1 MGRSRKAVP
10 VVNQLRYCGN
20 TYNPDKWLRAVHD
33 NRKMAIPRLN
43 PLFKNNLYPKTWRL
57 PLSQCLLVTSSR
69 LPHYLPG
76 KLSLNPVFAVAA
88 ANCST
93 SPESDLSK
101 ENSEIEHWP
110 SRRELVD
117 TLNGQVEGVL
127 RHLKLEPNY
136 GLSGPDQIRV
146 GSKGSL
152 SIVARTHEAK
162 GRRCNA
168 GTWYN
173 FETEEK
179 GDMLT
184 LVGKQLGLQGKHL
197 YRHAVTKILPDLKD
211 MPSLPN
217 ATLSSELPG
226 YSKLED
232 LAARILEE
240 SDPITNTL
248 AEEYLRS
255 RGLTELSSSAL
266 FYHPALITR
275 TEKGEW
281 LHNIPGLVVA
291 AGNPKSPI
299 MNIQVTY
306 LEDCGKKHKDVVV
319 QRRTIG
325 TFQDPLGYHSCLLS
339 PGDSTLNG
347 FTFVAEGTETA
358 LSVLQVL
365 PGDRVVA
372 TLGKGNLARI
382 DPDLLTKRVVLV
394 LDNDGTSYKADSL
407 LLRAATRLLEAGK
420 MVYVVWPDL
429 LPGTT
434 KTDMND
440 VLQHQGEDAVY
451 LTIKKMKQLTL

>member
-1 MGRSRKAVP
+1 M
-10 VVNQLRYCGN
+10 
-20 TYNPDKWLRAVHD
+20 
-33 NRKMAIPRLN
+33 
-43 PLFKNNLYPKTWRL
+43 
-57 PLSQCLLVTSSR
+57 
-69 LPHYLPG
+69 LPHNVSG
-76 KLSLNPVFAVAA
+76 QLSLTPVSAVAA
-88 ANCST
+88 ARSST
-93 SPESDLSK
+93 SSTSDISQ
-101 ENSEIEHWP
+101 ENFDTEHWP

-117 TLNGQVEGVL
+117 TLNGQVEAVL

-136 GLSGPDQIRV
+136 GLSGPDRIRV

-152 SIVARTHEAK
+152 SIVARTLEANGTK
-162 GRRCNA
+162 CNA

-184 LVGKQLGLQGKHL
+184 LVGKQKGLQGKNL
-197 YRHAVTKILPDLKD
+197 YRYAVTKILPDLKD
-211 MPSLPN
+211 LPSHPS
-217 ATLSSELPG
+217 ATSSSELPG

-240 SDPITNTL
+240 SGPIANTL
-248 AEEYLRS
+248 AEDYLRN
-255 RGLTELSSSAL
+255 RGVTELSSSAL

-275 TEKGEW
+275 NEKGDW
-281 LHNIPGLVVA
+281 LHNIPGLVVV
-291 AGNPKSPI
+291 AGNPKSQSI
-299 MNIQVTY
+299 NIQVTY
-306 LEDCGKKHKDVVV
+306 LKDGGKKNTEVAV

-325 TFQDPLGYHSCLLS
+325 TFQGSLGFHSCLLS
-339 PGDSTLNG
+339 PGDSTSNG

-372 TLGKGNLARI
+372 TLGKGNLARL
-382 DPDLLTKRVVLV
+382 DPDLVTERVVLV
-394 LDNDGTSYKADSL
+394 LDNDGTSYRADSL
-407 LLRAATRLLEAGK
+407 VLRAATRLLEAGK
-420 MVYVVWPDL
+420 VVYVVWPDL

-451 LTIKKMKQLTL
+451 LTIKGMKKLTL

>member
-1 MGRSRKAVP
+1 
-10 VVNQLRYCGN
+10 
-20 TYNPDKWLRAVHD
+20 
-33 NRKMAIPRLN
+33 MAIPRLN
-43 PLFKNNLYPKTWRL
+43 PLFKNSLCPRTNRL
-57 PLSQCLLVTSSR
+57 LLSQCLLANNSR
-69 LPHYLPG
+69 LPHFFTAQ
-76 KLSLNPVFAVAA
+76 LSLNPVAA

-93 SPESDLSK
+93 YPESDLLSK
-101 ENSEIEHWP
+101 ENFDTEHWP

-117 TLNGQVEGVL
+117 TLNGQVEAVL

-152 SIVARTHEAK
+152 SIVARTLEK
-162 GRRCNA
+162 NGTRYKA

-173 FETEEK
+173 FENEEK

-184 LVGKQLGLQGKHL
+184 LVGKQKGLQGKNL
-197 YRHAVTKILPDLKD
+197 YSYAVTKILPDLKD
-211 MPSLPN
+211 LPSLSK
-217 ATLSSELPG
+217 ATSTSELTS

-240 SDPITNTL
+240 SVPITNTL

-275 TEKGEW
+275 TEKGDW
-281 LHNIPGLVVA
+281 LHNIPGLVVVA
-291 AGNPKSPI
+291 SNPKSQS

-306 LEDCGKKHKDVVV
+306 LDECGKKHNEVAV

-325 TFQDPLGYHSCLLS
+325 TFQDPLGNHSCLLS
-339 PGDSTLNG
+339 PGDPTSDG

-365 PGDRVVA
+365 PGDRVMA

-382 DPDLLTKRVVLV
+382 DPDLVTKKVVLV
-394 LDNDGTSYKADSL
+394 LDNDGTSYREDSL
-407 LLRAATRLLEAGK
+407 VLRAATRLLEAGK
-420 MVYVVWPDL
+420 VVYLVWPDL

-440 VLQHQGEDAVY
+440 VLQHQGEDAVF
-451 LTIKKMKQLTL
+451 LTIKGMKQLTL

>member
-1 MGRSRKAVP
+1 
-10 VVNQLRYCGN
+10 
-20 TYNPDKWLRAVHD
+20 
-33 NRKMAIPRLN
+33 MAIQRLN
-43 PLFKNNLYPKTWRL
+43 PLFKNSFCPRT
-57 PLSQCLLVTSSR
+57 CLLANSR
-69 LPHYLPG
+69 LPHQFPAQ
-76 KLSLNPVFAVAA
+76 LSLNPVFAVAA

-93 SPESDLSK
+93 SSVSDLSK
-101 ENSEIEHWP
+101 ENFETEHWP

-117 TLNGQVEGVL
+117 TLNGQVEAVL

-152 SIVARTHEAK
+152 SIVARTLEK
-162 GRRCNA
+162 NGTRCNA

-184 LVGKQLGLQGKHL
+184 LVGKQKGLQGKTL
-197 YRHAVTKILPDLKD
+197 YRYAVTKILPDLTRH
-211 MPSLPN
+211 PN
-217 ATLSSELPG
+217 TTSTSELPS

-240 SDPITNTL
+240 SVPITNTL

-275 TEKGEW
+275 TEKGDW
-281 LHNIPGLVVA
+281 LHNIPGLVVVA
-291 AGNPKSPI
+291 SNPKSQS

-306 LEDCGKKHKDVVV
+306 LDESGKKHKEVAV

-325 TFQDPLGYHSCLLS
+325 TFQDPLGNHSCLLN
-339 PGDSTLNG
+339 PGDPTSDG

-365 PGDRVVA
+365 PGDRVMA

-382 DPDLLTKRVVLV
+382 DPDLVTKKVVLV
-394 LDNDGTSYKADSL
+394 LDNDGTSYREDSL
-407 LLRAATRLLEAGK
+407 VLRAATRLLEAGK
-420 MVYVVWPDL
+420 VVYLVWPDL

-440 VLQHQGEDAVY
+440 VLQHQGEDAVF
-451 LTIKKMKQLTL
+451 LTIKGMKQLTL